1 MFWFVVNISEV
12 LETKKNKK
20 GTVYVKKKFPPDHR
34 KSAPPF
40 LENIY
45 TFCVYVP
52 ALVIFKDIFH
62 ES

>member
-1 MFWFVVNISEV
+1 MS
-12 LETKKNKK
+12 KKS
-20 GTVYVKKKFPPDHR
+20 FPRTIENQP
-34 KSAPPF
+34 PPF

-45 TFCVYVP
+45 PFCVYVP

>member
-1 MFWFVVNISEV
+1 MS
-12 LETKKNKK
+12 
-20 GTVYVKKKFPPDHR
+20 KKKFPPDHR

-45 TFCVYVP
+45 PFCVYVP